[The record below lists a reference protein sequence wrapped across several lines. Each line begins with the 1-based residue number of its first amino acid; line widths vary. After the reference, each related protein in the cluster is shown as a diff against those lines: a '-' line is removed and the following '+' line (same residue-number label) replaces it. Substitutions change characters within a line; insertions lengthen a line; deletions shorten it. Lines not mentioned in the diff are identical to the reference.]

1 MIPAGTAR
9 LPLSFQGTRSDV
21 GTADFP
27 NTTSTPAGVAEIVTN
42 SDQMSLSIN
51 PDFGL
56 ETEDDRSH
64 RGPVKGNLKCS
75 QWNHSG
81 PL

>member
-9 LPLSFQGTRSDV
+9 LPLPFKGTRSDV

-27 NTTSTPAGVAEIVTN
+27 NTTRTTAGVEEIVTK

-64 RGPVKGNLKCS
+64 PGPVKGNLKCS
-75 QWNHSG
+75 WWNHSG
-81 PL
+81 LL